1 MSLLEEL
8 KKLDYKGVGILFVI
22 GLIMGVVYGAF
33 FIQNVPFGIVAMI
46 IAVFGSYFVLSSFFE
61 EDKPEKLEE
70 GEKMILRTMDR
81 AYILFPKKGG
91 FLTTQSERDL
101 SVYLTDRRLYAK
113 KSSGKVIFEKNISAL
128 VSVSTEKRMLTNYLR
143 LRYCLEGKEKEALLF
158 VGDTA
163 IWIKRLGELGVK
175 EKDAFESDKGED
187 NNFVEDSSSL
197 KNKVMKKSSLR
208 NENEKR

>member
-1 MSLLEEL
+1 MTLQEEL
-8 KKLDYKGVGILFVI
+8 KKLDYKGIGVLFLI
-22 GLIMGVVYGAF
+22 GLILGTIYGVVF
-33 FIQNVPFGIVAMI
+33 LNNNVFFGIVAMI
-46 IAVFGSYFVLSSFFE
+46 IAVFGSYFILSSFFE
-61 EDKPEKLEE
+61 EDKPEKLDE

-91 FLTTQSERDL
+91 FLTAQSERDL

-128 VSVSTEKRMLTNYLR
+128 ASVSTEKRVLTNYLR
-143 LRYCLEGKEKEALLF
+143 LGYYLEGKEKDALLF

-175 EKDAFESDKGED
+175 EKDVFESNKKED
-187 NNFVEDSSSL
+187 NSFIEDSSSL
-197 KNKVMKKSSLR
+197 KNKVMKKSSR
-208 NENEKR
+208 